1 MSYTIREALAAF
13 RRAPTLTVLSAAM
26 IGLSLFVVG
35 LFGIAAHNVRRVLD
49 TVESRVQVVA
59 YLRDGTA
66 PDAVELAL
74 SEIRAYPEV
83 LETLYISREQA
94 LEIARQQL
102 TEFRELFADVEENP
116 LPASFEV
123 RLRPGQRAPDIVSK
137 VAERIA
143 TYPFVEDVRYGR
155 EWVDKVFLL
164 RRIAGAAA
172 IVVGGAFAAVA
183 VLIIGSAIRLAIFAR
198 RDEIEIMRLVGAKDG
213 FIKRPFLLEGL
224 ITGLLGAGLALSL
237 TYATYKVVF
246 SSIFAIEW
254 VPDTW
259 VAAGLAA
266 GGILGTL
273 ASSLALRRHL
283 RDL

>member
-94 LEIARQQL
+94 LEIARQEL

-198 RDEIEIMRLVGAKDG
+198 RDEIAIMRLVGARDG

>member
-13 RRAPTLTVLSAAM
+13 RRAPTLTILSAAM

-94 LEIARQQL
+94 LEIARREL
-102 TEFRELFADVEENP
+102 AEFRELFADVEENP

-198 RDEIEIMRLVGAKDG
+198 RDEIAIMRLVGARDG

>member
-94 LEIARQQL
+94 LEIARQEL